1 MCPNPRDIHGNK
13 TVGIRTT
20 NYAQPLQNPMGKN
33 QYPVGDVTNHA
44 PNFLFFKIY
53 TFLDKSKVNTPSS

>member
-20 NYAQPLQNPMGKN
+20 NDAQPLQNPMEKN
-33 QYPVGDVTNHA
+33 QYPVGDVINHA
-44 PNFLFFKIY
+44 PNF
-53 TFLDKSKVNTPSS
+53 